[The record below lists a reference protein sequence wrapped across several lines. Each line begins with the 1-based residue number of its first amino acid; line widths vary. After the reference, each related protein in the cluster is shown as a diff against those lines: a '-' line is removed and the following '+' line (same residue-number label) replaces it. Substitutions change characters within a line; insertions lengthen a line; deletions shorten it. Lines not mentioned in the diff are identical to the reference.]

1 MSRCDLR
8 AQNRFD
14 SRNGPVALNESLVL
28 AQELHPRTSM
38 VSSDVFEGSAA
49 ATVLHDEELG
59 TVQDE
64 ELHKVGV
71 GLARPAGV
79 VEGGA
84 AHVVAY
90 LGADVSL
97 GEEKVDNAGERSTAG
112 HVEEGFAEFVGGLE
126 CAALGALQGAEG
138 IEILAADGRD
148 GFGIVGIVVRIVV
161 FEKVVLEG
169 KGGYR
174 GDGWILG
181 L

>member
-1 MSRCDLR
+1 
-8 AQNRFD
+8 
-14 SRNGPVALNESLVL
+14 
-28 AQELHPRTSM
+28 M
-38 VSSDVFEGSAA
+38 VSSDVFEGGAA
-49 ATVLHDEELG
+49 STVLHDEQLG

-64 ELHKVGV
+64 ELHEVCV
-71 GLARPAGV
+71 GLARPASV

-97 GEEKVDNAGERSTAG
+97 GEEKVNDAGERSTAG

-126 CAALGALQGAEG
+126 RTALGALQGAKG
-138 IEILAADGRD
+138 IEVLAADGRD
-148 GFGIVGIVVRIVV
+148 GFGIVRIVVRIVV

-169 KGGYR
+169 EGGYR
-174 GDGWILG
+174 RDGWVLG